1 MATKLKNLKVTKVD
15 FVDEGA
21 NPDAHIRLYKRKDGV
36 PEQEVPE
43 NQPIA
48 SKQNVWH
55 KMFGAIA
62 KAAGLKQEEAD
73 NMVNMIEKSGAESFG
88 SMMNQRKNQKIADE
102 IWDCC
107 YALHSSLRSIMWD
120 EELDNMSAAQAMSE
134 SLDQFS
140 TMVKE
145 SVSEWTSGRT
155 TGVSKGTE
163 NMTQEDWELMKRAKD
178 HLEDVLKEAPEN
190 KDDEE
195 TPKGDN
201 EEMKIDKSKMT
212 PAERAFYED
221 IEKRYGA
228 EENAAGGEAT
238 PDQPAAAPTNQ
249 TPATTTQPTSEDAVA
264 KALNTLGLGNTAQDA
279 GTDDIYKGL
288 NPVLKA
294 KVEELLKFKQD
305 TEDKELHEVA
315 KRYEIIGKKEDELFP
330 VLKQL
335 KAAGGTAYD
344 DVIAVLNQTKETV
357 EKSGVFGEVGKSGH
371 APGNAGT
378 PGNAWATAETK
389 AVELMKSKAG
399 ITKAQALDQVFQSD
413 PELAKKCEEEE

>member
-107 YALHSSLRSIMWD
+107 YALHSSLCSIMWD

-238 PDQPAAAPTNQ
+238 PDQSAAAPTNQ
-249 TPATTTQPTSEDAVA
+249 TPATTTQPTTEDAVT

>member
-1 MATKLKNLKVTKVD
+1 
-15 FVDEGA
+15 
-21 NPDAHIRLYKRKDGV
+21 
-36 PEQEVPE
+36 
-43 NQPIA
+43 
-48 SKQNVWH
+48 
-55 KMFGAIA
+55 
-62 KAAGLKQEEAD
+62 
-73 NMVNMIEKSGAESFG
+73 
-88 SMMNQRKNQKIADE
+88 
-102 IWDCC
+102 
-107 YALHSSLRSIMWD
+107 
-120 EELDNMSAAQAMSE
+120 
-134 SLDQFS
+134 
-140 TMVKE
+140 
-145 SVSEWTSGRT
+145 
-155 TGVSKGTE
+155 
-163 NMTQEDWELMKRAKD
+163 
-178 HLEDVLKEAPEN
+178 
-190 KDDEE
+190 
-195 TPKGDN
+195 
-201 EEMKIDKSKMT
+201 MKIDKSKMT

-249 TPATTTQPTSEDAVA
+249 TPATTTQPTTEDAVA

-344 DVIAVLNQTKETV
+344 AVLNQTKETV

>member
-1 MATKLKNLKVTKVD
+1 MSTKLKGLKVKKVD
-15 FVDEGA
+15 FVDQGA
-21 NPDAHIRLYKRKDGV
+21 NQDANIMLFKRKDGA

-43 NQPIA
+43 NQPEA
-48 SKQNVWH
+48 PKQNVWH

-73 NMVNMIEKSGAESFG
+73 RMVSMIEKSGAESFG
-88 SMMNQRKNQKIADE
+88 SMMNRRKNEEITDE

-107 YALHSSLRSIMWD
+107 YALHSSLCSIMWD
-120 EELDNMSAAQAMSE
+120 EELDNMAATQAMSE
-134 SLDQFS
+134 SLDQFLA
-140 TMVKE
+140 TVKE
-145 SVSEWTSGRT
+145 SASEWISGRT
-155 TGVSKGTE
+155 TGISKTTE
-163 NMTQEDWELMKRAKD
+163 SMTQEEWELMKRAKD
-178 HLEDVLKEAPEN
+178 RLEDVLKEAPEN
-190 KDDEE
+190 KDDEEE

-228 EENAAGGEAT
+228 EESAAGGEAT
-238 PDQPAAAPTNQ
+238 PDQPAAVPASQ
-249 TPATTTQPTSEDAVA
+249 TPAATTPTAEDAVA
-264 KALNTLGLGNTAQDA
+264 KALNTLGLGNTAEDA

-378 PGNAWATAETK
+378 PGNAWATAETR